1 MPETTS
7 TPTTPTLTADPAGIP
22 LSDQCSLAVLAAL
35 CPEPVPERFYV
46 EGFQFPKK
54 PTLCSEGHH
63 LGGLS
68 RSRWMDA
75 SERGRA
81 TSFVAKNAHP
91 SFADAVRLWHAYWEK
106 HREAKQRYDQL
117 RPMVWRWTWAR
128 RMLAARD
135 VVTAEVGTAEVQS

>member
-7 TPTTPTLTADPAGIP
+7 IPTTPPLTADPAGIP

-35 CPEPVPERFYV
+35 CPEPVPQHFRLENF
-46 EGFQFPKK
+46 EWPESPQF
-54 PTLCSEGHH
+54 
-63 LGGLS
+63 S
-68 RSRWMDA
+68 REHQFSGMSARRWLDA
-75 SERGRA
+75 KERGKA
-81 TSFVAKNAHP
+81 SAFVARNATQ
-91 SFADAVRLWHAYWEK
+91 SFADAVQLWHAYWEK